1 MNAKFDNFS
10 EMANLLSVK
19 SRVSGDLTVLFSRF
33 ALGHLLNR
41 MGMRK
46 EQGYSLV
53 QLVMAVCMFRV
64 CGETIHSAYMTRF
77 HGLATTG
84 KNCYYRLLE
93 RNSMDWRHLLMAMA
107 VRFHVILRK
116 EKIDATEAPKCLI
129 LDDTTL
135 EKTGIHMEGIS
146 RVFDHVK
153 GHCVLGYK
161 LLLCAY
167 SDGKSTLP
175 VDFTIHSEKGR
186 DKTYGLTAK
195 QRKARFQKKRQSG
208 SFAATRF
215 SELDE
220 DKISMGIEMVKRAT
234 KRGIQAD
241 YVLCDS
247 WFTCERLLQEVR
259 SINGGRMHL
268 VGLAKFGKTKYEVEG
283 HSYNA
288 QSLIAKYERERTH
301 YCRKYKCAYISLK
314 GKLGGVQI
322 RIFLIRYGRKHRWNV
337 LVTTDMS
344 LSFVKA
350 FEIYQMRW
358 SIEVLN
364 KETKQY
370 LGLGAFQGRDFD
382 KLVADCTLCYMT
394 YIVMALD
401 KRINEYE
408 TTGQLFIILKDSL
421 IELTLWKRILSAL
434 EHFVECLCESFSIPA
449 DELLESI
456 LHNDNFSEECIV
468 MAEALRLVR
477 QHNTEQNAA

>member
-1 MNAKFDNFS
+1 MDAKFDNFS

-19 SRVSGDLTVLFSRF
+19 SRVSSDLSVLFSRF
-33 ALGHLLNR
+33 ALGRLLSH

-53 QLVMAVCMFRV
+53 QLIMSICMFRM
-64 CGETIHSAYMTRF
+64 CGETIHSVYMARF
-77 HGLATTG
+77 HGLLTTG

-93 RNSMDWRHLLMAMA
+93 RKSMNWRKLLMAMS
-107 VRFHVILRK
+107 VRFHAILRK
-116 EKIDATEAPKCLI
+116 EGIAAAEGPSCLI

-153 GHCVLGYK
+153 GHSVLGFK

-167 SDGKSTLP
+167 CDGKSTLP

-195 QRKARFQKKRQSG
+195 QRKARFKKKRQAETSV
-208 SFAATRF
+208 AERF
-215 SELDE
+215 SELDK

-234 KRGIQAD
+234 ERGLQAD
-241 YVLCDS
+241 YVLSDS
-247 WFTCERLLQEVR
+247 WFTCEKLLQEVR
-259 SINGGRMHL
+259 SIEGGKMHFI
-268 VGLAKFGKTKYEVEG
+268 GLAKLGKTKYLVDG
-283 HSYNA
+283 QSHNA
-288 QSLIAKYERERTH
+288 QNLIVKYERKRVQ
-301 YCRKYKCAYISLK
+301 YCRKYKCAYISLR
-314 GKLGGVQI
+314 GKLGDIPI
-322 RIFLIRYGRKHRWNV
+322 RIFLIRYGHKHRWNV
-337 LVTTDMS
+337 LVTTHTS
-344 LSFVKA
+344 LSFVKT

-382 KLVADCTLCYMT
+382 KLIADCTLCYMT

-408 TTGQLFIILKDSL
+408 TTGQLFSILKDSL
-421 IELTLWKRILSAL
+421 IELTLWKRVLSAL
-434 EHFVECLCESFSIPA
+434 ENFLEYLCESVSIPF

-456 LHNDNFSEECIV
+456 LHNENFSKECWA
-468 MAEALRLVR
+468 MAEAIRAIR
-477 QHNTEQNAA
+477 EQNVA

>member
-1 MNAKFDNFS
+1 MDAKFGNFS

-19 SRVSGDLTVLFSRF
+19 FRINSDLTVLFSRF
-33 ALGHLLNR
+33 ALGRMLLH

-53 QLVMAVCMFRV
+53 QLIIAICMFRV
-64 CGETIHSAYMTRF
+64 CGETIHSAYMARF
-77 HGLATTG
+77 YGLLTTG

-93 RNSMDWRHLLMAMA
+93 RKSMDWRRLLMAMA
-107 VRFHVILRK
+107 VRFHTILDN
-116 EKIDATEAPKCLI
+116 EKIAASEAPKCLI

-135 EKTGIHMEGIS
+135 EKTGIHMEGVS
-146 RVFDHVK
+146 RVFDHTK

-167 SDGKSTLP
+167 NDGKSTLP

-186 DKTYGLTAK
+186 DKTYGLSDK
-195 QRKARFQKKRQSG
+195 QRKARFRKKRSSG
-208 SFAATRF
+208 SFAATRL

-220 DKISMGIEMVKRAT
+220 DKLSMGVEMIKRAT
-234 KRGIQAD
+234 ERGLHAD
-241 YVLCDS
+241 YVLSDS
-247 WFTCERLLQEVR
+247 WFTCENLLREVR
-259 SINGGRMHL
+259 SIDGGRMHFI
-268 VGLAKFGKTKYEVEG
+268 GLAKLGKTKYEVEG
-283 HSYNA
+283 RLHNA
-288 QSLIAKYERERTH
+288 QTLIAKNERKKTQ

-314 GKLGGVQI
+314 GKLGEVPV
-322 RIFLIRYGRKHRWNV
+322 RIFLIRYGHKHRWNV
-337 LVTTDMS
+337 LVTTKLS

-370 LGLGAFQGRDFD
+370 LGLGAFHGRDFD
-382 KLVADCTLCYMT
+382 KLIADCTLCYMT
-394 YIVMALD
+394 YIVIALD

-434 EHFVECLCESFSIPA
+434 EHFVECLCERFSIPV

-456 LHNDNFSEECIV
+456 LHDDCFSEECFA
-468 MAEALRLVR
+468 MARALLLVR
-477 QHNTEQNAA
+477 QHYTTQNIA

>member
-1 MNAKFDNFS
+1 MDAKFVNFS

-19 SRVSGDLTVLFSRF
+19 SRVSSDLSVLFSRF
-33 ALGHLLNR
+33 ALGHMLSR

-53 QLVMAVCMFRV
+53 QLIMAVCTFRV
-64 CGETIHSAYMTRF
+64 CGETICSAYMARF
-77 HGLATTG
+77 HGLLATG

-93 RNSMDWRHLLMAMA
+93 RESMDWRRLLTAMA
-107 VRFHVILRK
+107 VRFHAILRK
-116 EKIDATEAPKCLI
+116 EGIAAAEGPKCLI

-167 SDGKSTLP
+167 CDGKSTLP

-186 DKTYGLTAK
+186 DKTYGLTDK
-195 QRKARFQKKRQSG
+195 QRKARFKKKRQND
-208 SFAATRF
+208 SFAAKRL
-215 SELDE
+215 SELDK
-220 DKISMGIEMVKRAT
+220 DKIDMGIEMVKRAT
-234 KRGIQAD
+234 ESGLQAD

-247 WFTCERLLQEVR
+247 WFTCEKLLREVR
-259 SINGGRMHL
+259 SVDGGKIHY
-268 VGLAKFGKTKYEVEG
+268 VGLAKLGKTKYEVEG
-283 HSYNA
+283 HSHNA
-288 QSLIAKYERERTH
+288 QGLIAKYERERRQ

-314 GKLGGVQI
+314 GKLGEVPV
-322 RIFLIRYGRKHRWNV
+322 RIFLIRYGHRDRWNV

-370 LGLGAFQGRDFD
+370 LGLGDFQGRDFD
-382 KLVADCTLCYMT
+382 KQVADCTLCYMT
-394 YIVMALD
+394 YVVMVLD

-408 TTGQLFIILKDSL
+408 TTGQLFAVLKDSL

-434 EHFVECLCESFSIPA
+434 ETFVECLCESFSIPV
-449 DELLESI
+449 DEMLENI
-456 LHNDNFSEECIV
+456 LHNDKFSKECWA
-468 MAEALRLVR
+468 MAEALRSVR
-477 QHNTEQNAA
+477 EQDAA

>member
-1 MNAKFDNFS
+1 MDAKFGNFS

-19 SRVSGDLTVLFSRF
+19 SRVSGDLTALYARFS
-33 ALGHLLNR
+33 LGHLLSR
-41 MGMRK
+41 MGMKK

-53 QLVMAVCMFRV
+53 QLIMAICIFRV
-64 CGETIHSAYMTRF
+64 CGETIHSAYMSRF

-93 RNSMDWRHLLMAMA
+93 RSSMDWRKLLLAMSI
-107 VRFHVILRK
+107 RFHAILRK
-116 EKIDATEAPKCLI
+116 EKVAESDAPSCLI

-135 EKTGIHMEGIS
+135 EKTGLHMEGIS

-175 VDFTIHSEKGR
+175 VDFSIHSEKGR
-186 DKTYGLTAK
+186 DKSYGLTKK
-195 QRKARFQKKRQSG
+195 QLKSRFKKKRQTG
-208 SFAATRF
+208 SPTLVRF
-215 SELDE
+215 KELEE
-220 DKISMGIEMVKRAT
+220 DKISTGIEMIKRAT
-234 KRGIQAD
+234 KRGMQAD

-247 WFTCERLLQEVR
+247 WFTCEKLLREVR
-259 SINGGRMHL
+259 SIDNGKMHF
-268 VGLAKFGKTKYEVEG
+268 VGLAKLGKTKYEVEG
-283 HSYNA
+283 HLHNA
-288 QSLIAKYERERTH
+288 QDLIVKYERKRTQ
-301 YCRKYKCAYISLK
+301 YCRKYKCCYISLK
-314 GKLGGVQI
+314 GKIGEIPV
-322 RIFLIRYGRKHRWNV
+322 RIFLIRYRHKQKWNV
-337 LVTTDMS
+337 LITTNMS

-370 LGLGAFQGRDFD
+370 LGLGTSQTRDFD

-394 YIVMALD
+394 YIVMAFD

-408 TTGQLFIILKDSL
+408 TTGQLFSALKSSL

-434 EHFVECLCESFSIPA
+434 QRFVECLCEKFSIPV
-449 DELLESI
+449 DELFESI
-456 LHNDNFSEECIV
+456 LDDDDFAEECLAMVGAIQS
-468 MAEALRLVR
+468 LRKR
-477 QHNTEQNAA
+477 NAA

>member
-1 MNAKFDNFS
+1 MDAKFDNFS
-10 EMANLLSVK
+10 EMANLLSAK
-19 SRVSGDLTVLFSRF
+19 SRISNDLTVLFARF
-33 ALGHLLNR
+33 SLGHMLSR
-41 MGMRK
+41 MGMKK

-53 QLVMAVCMFRV
+53 QLIMAICIFRV
-64 CGETIHSAYMTRF
+64 CGETIRSAYATRF

-93 RNSMDWRHLLMAMA
+93 RASMDWRRLLLAMS

-116 EKIDATEAPKCLI
+116 ENVKAADGPTCLI

-175 VDFTIHSEKGR
+175 VDFTVHSEKGR
-186 DKTYGLTAK
+186 DNSYGLTDK
-195 QRKARFQKKRQSG
+195 QRKARFKKKRQRG
-208 SFAATRF
+208 SFTATRF

-220 DKISMGIEMVKRAT
+220 DKVSMGIEMVKRAT
-234 KRGIQAD
+234 ERGLQAD

-247 WFTCERLLQEVR
+247 WFTCERLLREVR
-259 SINGGRMHL
+259 SAGDGKMHFL
-268 VGLAKFGKTKYEVEG
+268 GLAKFGRTKYEVEG
-283 HSYNA
+283 HLHNA
-288 QSLIAKYERERTH
+288 QCLVTKYERTKTH
-301 YCRKYKCAYISLK
+301 YCKKYKCSYIRLK
-314 GKLGGVQI
+314 GKLGDVPVL
-322 RIFLIRYGRKHRWNV
+322 IFLIHYGRKRKWNV
-337 LVTTDMS
+337 LVSTDMS
-344 LSFVKA
+344 LSFVEA
-350 FEIYQMRW
+350 FELYQMRW
-358 SIEVLN
+358 GIEVLN

-370 LGLGAFQGRDFD
+370 LGLGKFQGRDFD
-382 KLVADCTLCYMT
+382 KLIADCTLCYMT

-408 TTGQLFIILKDSL
+408 TTGQLFVVLKDSL

-434 EHFVECLCESFSIPA
+434 EHCTEHLCKMVSVPF

-456 LHNDNFSEECIV
+456 VNEGETGDECLAIL
-468 MAEALRLVR
+468 EALRCESQR
-477 QHNTEQNAA
+477 KIA

>member
-1 MNAKFDNFS
+1 MEAKFGNFS

-19 SRVSGDLTVLFSRF
+19 SRVSSDITVLFERF
-33 ALGHLLNR
+33 SLGRLLSR

-53 QLVMAVCMFRV
+53 QLIMAICMFRV
-64 CGETIHSAYMTRF
+64 CGKTIHSAYMANF
-77 HGLATTG
+77 HGLVKTG

-93 RNSMDWRHLLMAMA
+93 RQSIDWRRLLMTMA
-107 VRFHVILRK
+107 VRFYAILRK
-116 EKIDATEAPKCLI
+116 ENIAEAEGPNCLI
-129 LDDTTL
+129 IDDTTL

-153 GHCVLGYK
+153 GRCVLGYK

-167 SDGKSTLP
+167 CDGKSTLP
-175 VDFTIHSEKGR
+175 VDFTVHSEKGR
-186 DKTYGLTAK
+186 NKTYGLTAK
-195 QRKARFQKKRQSG
+195 QRKARFQKERQSD

-215 SELDE
+215 SELED
-220 DKISMGIEMVKRAT
+220 DKISMSIEMVKRAT
-234 KRGIQAD
+234 KLGLQTE

-247 WFTCERLLQEVR
+247 WFTCEKLLREVR
-259 SINGGRMHL
+259 SIDGGKMHF
-268 VGLAKFGKTKYEVEG
+268 VGLAKFGNTKYKVDG
-283 HSYNA
+283 ISKNA
-288 QSLIAKYERERTH
+288 QELITKYERERTQ
-301 YCRKYKCAYISLK
+301 YCRKYKCAYISLR
-314 GKLGGVQI
+314 GYLGEVPV
-322 RIFLIRYGRKHRWNV
+322 RIFFIHYGHNQKWNV
-337 LVTTDMS
+337 LITTDMS
-344 LSFVKA
+344 LSFIKA

-382 KLVADCTLCYMT
+382 KLIADCTLCYMT

-408 TTGQLFIILKDSL
+408 TTGKLFAVLKDSL
-421 IELTLWKRILSAL
+421 IELTLWKRVLSAL
-434 EHFVECLCESFSIPA
+434 ERFMGCLCENASIQV

-456 LHNDNFSEECIV
+456 LHNDSISEECLAI
-468 MAEALRLVR
+468 AEALRLV
-477 QHNTEQNAA
+477 QQQDVA